1 MPPRRRPPSFHGV
14 RRRSDGTFMAVIT
27 CANERVCLGRF
38 WHEYLAA
45 RWYDVAAW
53 RLGRPRAEMNNRTLR
68 SLEEA
73 EDKASADPPLLLTEE
88 DHRLHRRRAVLGLA
102 SEQDQ
107 RAVQDWYA
115 SHPREASE
123 EAEHWT
129 RLTAESAERRQERHE
144 WREERRAAKAR
155 AEEELAR
162 GAANWPV
169 GDPRWIALEDDIS
182 SSVTEDDFS
191 NEEEE

>member
-1 MPPRRRPPSFHGV
+1 
-14 RRRSDGTFMAVIT
+14 
-27 CANERVCLGRF
+27 
-38 WHEYLAA
+38 
-45 RWYDVAAW
+45 
-53 RLGRPRAEMNNRTLR
+53 MNKRTLR

-73 EDKASADPPLLLTEE
+73 EDRASLDLPLLLTKEY
-88 DHRLHRRRAVLGLA
+88 HRIHRRRAVLGLA
-102 SEQDQ
+102 SEQEQ

-123 EAEHWT
+123 EAEYWA
-129 RLTAESAERRQERHE
+129 RLTAERAERRQERHE
-144 WREERRAAKAR
+144 WREERWAAKAR

-191 NEEEE
+191 DEEDEE

>member
-1 MPPRRRPPSFHGV
+1 
-14 RRRSDGTFMAVIT
+14 
-27 CANERVCLGRF
+27 
-38 WHEYLAA
+38 
-45 RWYDVAAW
+45 
-53 RLGRPRAEMNNRTLR
+53 MNFCNCH
-68 SLEEA
+68 SVEEA
-73 EDKASADPPLLLTEE
+73 KDMADAPLLLTEE
-88 DHRLHRRRAVLGLA
+88 DHRLHRRRAVLVLL

-107 RAVQDWYA
+107 CVVQDWYT

-129 RLTAESAERRQERHE
+129 RLTTESAKRRQERHE

-155 AEEELAR
+155 EEEELAR
-162 GAANWPV
+162 GAANWPI

-191 NEEEE
+191 DDEEEE